1 MKEEY
6 LIDLN
11 ATQAAIRAGY
21 KVDSARDIGCENL
34 TKPNI
39 AEEIEKALAERSRR
53 TVFGHRHMRIKGH
66 GYTHKSDYFM
76 DWVAY
81 GWQSAYISPFHGKKV
96 LISCGVASLG
106 FPQSK
111 SIET

>member
-53 TVFGHRHMRIKGH
+53 TVFGH

-81 GWQSAYISPFHGKKV
+81 GWQSAYISIFQGKKT
-96 LISCGVASLG
+96 LILCGVASLE
-106 FPQSK
+106 FPQYK
-111 SIET
+111 GVET

>member
-21 KVDSARDIGCENL
+21 AINRASEQGHQLLQKTTVSA
-34 TKPNI
+34 
-39 AEEIEKALAERSRR
+39 EIEKALAERSRR
-53 TVFGHRHMRIKGH
+53 TVFGH

-81 GWQSAYISPFHGKKV
+81 GWQSAYISIFQGKKT
-96 LISCGVASLG
+96 LILCGVASLE
-106 FPQSK
+106 FPQYK
-111 SIET
+111 GVET

>member
-21 KVDSARDIGCENL
+21 KVDNAYAIGAENL
-34 TKPNI
+34 RKPQI
-39 AEEIEKALAERSRR
+39 AEAIEKALAERSRR
-53 TVFGHRHMRIKGH
+53 TVFGH

-81 GWQSAYISPFHGKKV
+81 GWQSAYISIFQGKKT
-96 LISCGVASLG
+96 LILCGVASLE
-106 FPQSK
+106 FPQYK
-111 SIET
+111 GVET

>member
-53 TVFGHRHMRIKGH
+53 TVFGH

-81 GWQSAYISPFHGKKV
+81 GWQSAYISIFQGKKT
-96 LISCGVASLG
+96 LILCGVASLE
-106 FPQSK
+106 FPQYK
-111 SIET
+111 GIET